1 MGKCVVCTR
10 LLSAKRQLS
19 PWPLSCWDTN
29 PLLWIPL
36 PNCWILYLLQRNQRN
51 RAQQPSKGFPFWVK
65 IKNEFI
71 WGKVCIIRLVHI
83 FFLNLRGLFDKY
95 AVVRTEQDALVKST
109 TKIFS
114 NFVAFSENPNFNQNH
129 KDAQWKLQTCLQ
141 AILITSSK
149 KFSNRLM
156 THNTP

>member
-51 RAQQPSKGFPFWVK
+51 RAQQPSKGFPFLVRIENNWSR
-65 IKNEFI
+65 IKYKLLRYYIVPRYGFLCQIAESSP
-71 WGKVCIIRLVHI
+71 I
-83 FFLNLRGLFDKY
+83 FYPILHRNQLNGSAAFYRVSFLTLDSRINVAPGTFSKNDKHSP
-95 AVVRTEQDALVKST
+95 L
-109 TKIFS
+109 
-114 NFVAFSENPNFNQNH
+114 NNH
-129 KDAQWKLQTCLQ
+129 SPLLK
-141 AILITSSK
+141 
-149 KFSNRLM
+149 
-156 THNTP
+156 